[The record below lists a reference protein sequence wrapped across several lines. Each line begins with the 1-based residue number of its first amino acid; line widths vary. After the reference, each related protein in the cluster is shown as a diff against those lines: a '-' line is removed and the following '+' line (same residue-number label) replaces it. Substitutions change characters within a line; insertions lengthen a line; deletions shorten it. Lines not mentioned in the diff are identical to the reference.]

1 MLVTVSSEVVKGWV
15 SKAIPYYKD
24 SRKGS
29 LDRNEP
35 SGEKFYCEI
44 LDMCWFVDNLANV
57 ATSFTF
63 NEKEIIRLTVGRSF
77 F

>member
-24 SRKGS
+24 GKRGS

-35 SGEKFYCEI
+35 SGDKFYSEI
-44 LDMCWFVDNLANV
+44 LDFCWFVNDLANV

-63 NEKEIIRLTVGRSF
+63 NEKEINRLTLGRSF